1 MNLLLGKKS
10 AYRSNVVTMT
20 TLNGLATK
28 HTGHASLYDV
38 DLEKTWVLRFVCS
51 EEGESFNNVNWAPA
65 QKASIERIE
74 GFTRILKALVVNVR
88 FDASVTS
95 VAKVSLA

>member
-1 MNLLLGKKS
+1 
-10 AYRSNVVTMT
+10 MT

-28 HTGHASLYDV
+28 HAGHASLYDV

-74 GFTRILKALVVNVR
+74 GVATIFEAIVRLDAVV
-88 FDASVTS
+88 ASVT
-95 VAKVSLA
+95 KVTLA